1 MTIGVLHIDLLVGG
15 ARSLKDK
22 RRVVKSIKQQV
33 RNKFNC
39 SVAEVG
45 EKDLWQRASLAIC
58 IVGDSSRFVNEQLS
72 EVAHFVEHRPHEAQ
86 VADIRM
92 ELL

>member
-1 MTIGVLHIDLLVGG
+1 MTIGLLQLELLVPA

-45 EKDLWQRASLAIC
+45 DKDLWQRASLAFC
-58 IVGDSSRFVNEQLS
+58 VVGDDSRFVNEQLS
-72 EVAHFVEHRPHEAQ
+72 EVAHFVEHRPHEAE
-86 VADIRM
+86 VVDIRL
-92 ELL
+92 ELM